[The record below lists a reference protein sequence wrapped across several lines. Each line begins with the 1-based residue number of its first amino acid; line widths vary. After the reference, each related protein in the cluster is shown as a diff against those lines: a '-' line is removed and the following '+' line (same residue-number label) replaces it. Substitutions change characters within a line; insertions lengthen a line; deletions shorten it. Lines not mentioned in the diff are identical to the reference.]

1 MLPAT
6 ALCFE
11 VAVATATTG
20 AELPTRQWCASLN
33 LRRLLASCVA
43 VVERVVGAGATIID
57 ITFCGFVV
65 KVKELYRCHCKPNYV
80 TAQLW
85 MRSNSICPSPY
96 LLYPL
101 QLLYLANEDPT
112 KDIAFYINS
121 PGGSI
126 SAEA

>member
-1 MLPAT
+1 M
-6 ALCFE
+6 
-11 VAVATATTG
+11 
-20 AELPTRQWCASLN
+20 
-33 LRRLLASCVA
+33 
-43 VVERVVGAGATIID
+43 VERVVGAGATIVD

-96 LLYPL
+96 

-112 KDIAFYINS
+112 KNIAFYINS
-121 PGGSI
+121 PGGSV